1 MELAASSGPTFRKSV
16 ADRVSSTIN
25 SHAVPDLYPAP
36 RSRLLVAV
44 QAQEA
49 PEVQDDAAGLA
60 SPR

>member
-44 QAQEA
+44 SAEEA
-49 PEVQDDAAGLA
+49 SQVEHDPGGLA
-60 SPR
+60 GPR